1 MEIYDTIIIGGGAAG
16 LTAAIYAARRT
27 LKTLVISQDIGG
39 QAATT
44 THIENYPGYDLV
56 DGAALMQKFQQQAEK
71 FGADFTYEEVTKID
85 KLNDGNFKIKTSAN
99 EYLSKT
105 LILAFGLTRQKLGVP
120 GEEKLAGKGVAYCA
134 TCDAPLY
141 KGKTVAVVGGGN
153 SALDAALLLSK
164 ISPKVYIIHR
174 RDEFRGDEILVNKIK
189 NAKNIELVLNS
200 KPAEIKGDKLV
211 ESIVVS
217 DVSDESKQREIKV
230 RGVFVEIG
238 LVAKP
243 DIIKG
248 LVDLD
253 KKNQVIT
260 TKDGA
265 TSYSGIF
272 AAGDITDIQ
281 YKQVVISAGEGAKA
295 ALQAYKYL
303 QGKKGAAVGID
314 WGMKK

>member
-1 MEIYDTIIIGGGAAG
+1 MVTYDTIIIGGGAAG

-56 DGAALMQKFQQQAEK
+56 DGAILMQKFQQQAQK
-71 FGADFTYEEVTKID
+71 FGAEFAYEEVQKII
-85 KLNDGNFKIKTSAN
+85 KLDDDTFKVKTPAN
-99 EYLSKT
+99 EYTGKT
-105 LILAFGLTRQKLGVP
+105 LILAFGLTRQKLGMP

-141 KGKTVAVVGGGN
+141 KGKVVAVVGGGN

-164 ISPKVYIIHR
+164 ISPKVYLIHR
-174 RDEFRGDEILVNKIK
+174 RDEFRGEEVLVNEIK
-189 NAKNIELVLNS
+189 KAKNIELVLNS
-200 KPAEIKGDKLV
+200 KPVAVNGDKLV

-217 DVSDESKQREIKV
+217 DVNDENKKREIKV
-230 RGVFVEIG
+230 QGVFVEIG

-265 TSYSGIF
+265 TSSPGIF

-303 QGKKGAAVGID
+303 QGKKGAPVGID
-314 WGMKK
+314 WGIKK